1 MSNSSPFRSST
12 GRAVSGRRWL
22 VAACLLLW
30 GVGVLAACQTDALE
44 RWIEPPRLATQTAQ
58 AGAVV
63 ATPPLL
69 LPAPTPTPG
78 GAPLSATRP
87 VSPAVNAQLT
97 IWIDETAPRYVAAL
111 RQMGA
116 DFTAQSGIQVE
127 TVFVE
132 TARLPELVQIAVL
145 SDTLPDLI
153 LHPMEYTRYWVEQG
167 VLDPQAATT
176 ALERLGRETFAPASL
191 TPMILPEGEAAA
203 LPSHGWAQL
212 LLYRQDWF
220 DQAGLPPPTTF
231 EQMLT
236 AAAAFYDLEQVLTGF
251 VVSTDANL
259 RDTQRIFEQ
268 FALAN
273 GCQLVDAAGVVQ
285 FQHPACLQALDFYY
299 QIVNQYSPPGYQ
311 TEISALKAYLAGR
324 TAMIMAKP
332 TALSALVGLDADFVP
347 RCPECAAD
355 PTYLARHTG
364 FLTQVTGYITYGAPA
379 HFSELNYLGIVAGAE
394 PTPTHA
400 FVDYWF
406 NAGYPSWLGVQPE
419 MSIPLR
425 LGTLADPL
433 AFATAW
439 RALPLAG
446 SDQTLTTYFGAQLV
460 DQLSASVWQMGRWA
474 FPQGQ
479 GALMGAVYSE
489 NVISPILQKMLSG
502 YITTSEAIFETYD
515 GVSRL
520 LPHNATPSEGG

>member
-1 MSNSSPFRSST
+1 MFFPSRRLIPR
-12 GRAVSGRRWL
+12 RRWVV
-22 VAACLLLW
+22 VAWLLGWALA
-30 GVGVLAACQTDALE
+30 VLAACQADDLE

-58 AGAVV
+58 AEAS
-63 ATPPLL
+63 AAPPLM

-78 GAPLSATRP
+78 GLPLSVTQSAGP
-87 VSPAVNAQLT
+87 GVNAQVT
-97 IWIDETAPRYVAAL
+97 IWIDETSPRHVAAMQQL
-111 RQMGA
+111 GA

-132 TARLPELVQIAVL
+132 TARLPELVQTAAL
-145 SDTLPDLI
+145 SATLPDLI
-153 LHPMEYTRYWVEQG
+153 LHPMEYTLYWTQQG

-176 ALERLGRETFAPASL
+176 ALERLGRETFAPAAL
-191 TPMILPEGEAAA
+191 TPVTLSDGQTAA

-220 DQAGLPPPTTF
+220 DQAGLPAPTTF
-231 EQMLT
+231 EHMLT
-236 AAAAFYDLEQVLTGF
+236 AAATFYNLEQVITGF
-251 VVSTDANL
+251 VVSTDANV

-273 GCQLVDAAGVVQ
+273 SCQLIDAEGVVQ
-285 FQHPACLQALDFYY
+285 FQHPACLQTLDFYY
-299 QIVNQYSPPGYQ
+299 RIVNQYSPPGYQ

-324 TAMIMAKP
+324 TAIIMAKP
-332 TALSALVGLDADFVP
+332 TALSALVGLDPDFPP
-347 RCPECAAD
+347 RCPECAD

-364 FLTQVTGYITYGAPA
+364 FLTQVTGAITYGVPA
-379 HFSELNYLGIVAGAE
+379 HFSELNYLGITTVADPA
-394 PTPTHA
+394 PTQA

-406 NAGYPSWLGVQPE
+406 NAGYPAWLGIQPE
-419 MSIPLR
+419 MSLPLR
-425 LGTLADPL
+425 LGSPTDPL
-433 AFATAW
+433 AFETLW

-446 SDQTLTTYFGAQLV
+446 SDQTLTAYYGVGLV
-460 DQLSASVWQMGRWA
+460 DQLLASVRRPGRWA

-489 NVISPILQKMLSG
+489 NVLSPILQKMLSG
-502 YITTSEAIFETYD
+502 YISTSEAIFETYD

-520 LPHNATPSEGG
+520 LSGDATPSGGG